1 MHTGTIEPLDEDGRA
16 RGPLVLVM
24 VHREDGS
31 QAFRCSDRVVYDVD
45 PETATCSTSQRI
57 RMKSRLGLPL
67 PGVRVPG
74 LDRAEA

>member
-1 MHTGTIEPLDEDGRA
+1 
-16 RGPLVLVM
+16 M

-31 QAFRCSDRVVYDVD
+31 RAFRCSDRVVYDVD
-45 PETATCSTSQRI
+45 PETGDV
-57 RMKSRLGLPL
+57 LNLPKNTDAVQIGVAL